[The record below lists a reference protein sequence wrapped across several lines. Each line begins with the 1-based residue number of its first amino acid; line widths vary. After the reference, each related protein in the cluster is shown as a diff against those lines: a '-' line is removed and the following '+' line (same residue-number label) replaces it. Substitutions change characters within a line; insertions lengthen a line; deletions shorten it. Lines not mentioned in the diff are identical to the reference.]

1 MPTFKLLNYRK
12 PSFDEKEKILIEEQV
27 YFEISHPDISKEIVN
42 SVRRTFFKEVDI
54 IAVNPAT
61 INIEVNSCSQHDQM
75 IEKRISELPLNLN
88 PKNYSNLVFSLHS
101 EDDKDRP
108 LENDDE
114 SHLNVTTAHIK
125 IYKDGKLIPNGRIF
139 YEDYII
145 TQLKYKQQLKFDFKA
160 ELNNVKDGSKRFEE
174 GSLVPKF
181 LSIWQPGIASYR
193 FKSVKNDT
201 IDDEKNYI
209 GHENKE
215 PKEFIFT
222 MESFGSDYYNCHYLF
237 AESIRILIK
246 KLERTRAAVKNNG
259 ERDYLRIIDANNFYF
274 IGEGYTLGNILT
286 DGIINVQ
293 KSFGESLE
301 NFCGEKPEHPLKNT
315 FIIKVILDKKKIKLS
330 ENEVMVL
337 AIDRQLK
344 ILQTFLKEWEK
355 FKFS

>member
-1 MPTFKLLNYRK
+1 MPTFKLLNNRK
-12 PSFDEKEKILIEEQV
+12 QTYNEKEKILIEQQV
-27 YFEISHPDISKEIVN
+27 HFEISHPDITKGIVN
-42 SVRRTFFKEVDI
+42 SIRRAMLKEVDI

-88 PKNYSNLVFSLHS
+88 PSNYSNLFFSLHS
-101 EDDKDRP
+101 NEDKDRP
-108 LENDDE
+108 IENEDVTNLDI
-114 SHLNVTTAHIK
+114 TTADIK
-125 IYKDGKLIPNGRIF
+125 IYKDGELIPNGKIF

-160 ELNNVKDGSKRFEE
+160 EINNIKDGSKRFEE
-174 GSLVPKF
+174 GTLVPRF
-181 LSIWQPGIASYR
+181 LSIWQPCIASYR
-193 FKSVKNDT
+193 FKSLKNET
-201 IDDEKNYI
+201 IDDEKHYI
-209 GHENKE
+209 GHEDKE

-222 MESFGSDYYNCHYLF
+222 IESFGSDYYNCHYIF
-237 AESIRILIK
+237 SEAIRILIK
-246 KLERTRAAVKNNG
+246 KLERTRTAVKNKG
-259 ERDYLRIIDANNFYF
+259 EKDYLRIIDANNFYF

-315 FIIKVILDKKKIKLS
+315 FIIKIMLDKKKIKLN

-337 AIDRQLK
+337 AIDRQMK
-344 ILQTFLKEWEK
+344 ILQNLLKEWEK
-355 FKFS
+355 FKLN